1 MLKKIIVKRPYII
14 TYTLKGKIISYSY
27 NLELEKQQIRLLY
40 RNNHIIIP
48 LIKPKL

>member
-14 TYTLKGKIISYSY
+14 TYSY

-40 RNNHIIIP
+40 HNNHIIIP